1 MLSGNLEILSCNVSI
16 CHRFVF
22 LSPPSLQALALL
34 SAPFLAALASPLT
47 PCPATRLRL
56 APPTATAAT
65 LSASPDSQR
74 TNQKESSAAAAS
86 SSTSYETSANAAGDA
101 AAGAPTDGAVDIGTL
116 NSTSTTATPATSA
129 TAPPSTRPS
138 PPHSIASLPLA
149 AASPNL
155 ASMWQRV
162 IGSTSEWVP
171 RPVTG
176 QIGLQVGPPAPL
188 FTLPETQ
195 THAESSQSLWGGDLS
210 SSDSSLSA
218 QDWQQQ
224 GQRRGETGMGVLLS
238 PGGPWG
244 RLVREW
250 RWARVQYLW
259 DVLLERHPIVCVPCS
274 SYSTMP
280 ASLFASV
287 FEYSHKTPAILE
299 KYAGVPSHR
308 VRPLILLLFPFFLLP
323 PSGRVPRSVCSLFLC
338 HAIPCSCHVMPHPRH
353 GLCHGLCASPLPPM
367 PHGRY
372 IMVLMTMCTTLVFLG
387 GFLFHH
393 APRLILHTPLS
404 HTPCPTTVI
413 ESTPLTCHHHH
424 FITAS
429 IALTA
434 PIALT
439 TLTAALT
446 TLTALT
452 AALTALT
459 AALSALTA
467 ALTALTAALI
477 ALTNR
482 KRTACASMA
491 PALIDCIHRIDRMA
505 FTAWSAL
512 TAAFTALTAAF
523 TALTAAFTALTA
535 FTVH

>member
-1 MLSGNLEILSCNVSI
+1 MRNSTL
-16 CHRFVF
+16 
-22 LSPPSLQALALL
+22 ALALL

-323 PSGRVPRSVCSLFLC
+323 PSGRVHHGAHDHVHNTSLPRRL
-338 HAIPCSCHVMPHPRH
+338 
-353 GLCHGLCASPLPPM
+353 PLPPCPTPYTPYPIVPYPV
-367 PHGRY
+367 PHYRY
-372 IMVLMTMCTTLVFLG
+372 IMLLMTMCTTLVFLG
-387 GFLFHH
+387 GFLFHTF
-393 APRLILHTPLS
+393 R
-404 HTPCPTTVI
+404 
-413 ESTPLTCHHHH
+413 
-424 FITAS
+424 
-429 IALTA
+429 
-434 PIALT
+434 
-439 TLTAALT
+439 
-446 TLTALT
+446 
-452 AALTALT
+452 
-459 AALSALTA
+459 
-467 ALTALTAALI
+467 
-477 ALTNR
+477 
-482 KRTACASMA
+482 
-491 PALIDCIHRIDRMA
+491 
-505 FTAWSAL
+505 
-512 TAAFTALTAAF
+512 
-523 TALTAAFTALTA
+523 
-535 FTVH
+535 